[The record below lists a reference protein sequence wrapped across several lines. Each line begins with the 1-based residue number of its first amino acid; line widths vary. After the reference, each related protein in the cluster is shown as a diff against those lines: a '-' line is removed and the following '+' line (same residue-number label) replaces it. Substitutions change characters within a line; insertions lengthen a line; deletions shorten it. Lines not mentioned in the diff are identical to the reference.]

1 MIVNFYFHSLL
12 IIKITK
18 TKAEHEILQIRSIE
32 KRNIK
37 YDDESVLQISVQW
50 MHRKQ
55 IIEH

>member
-37 YDDESVLQISVQW
+37 YDDVCYRFQYSEC
-50 MHRKQ
+50 
-55 IIEH
+55 IENK